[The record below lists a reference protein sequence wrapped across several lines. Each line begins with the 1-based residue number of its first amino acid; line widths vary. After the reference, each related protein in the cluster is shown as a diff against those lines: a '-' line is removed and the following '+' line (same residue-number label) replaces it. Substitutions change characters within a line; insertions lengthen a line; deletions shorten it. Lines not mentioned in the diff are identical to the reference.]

1 MNRLQS
7 ELKESEGG
15 LKTKK
20 YTESALQQIKEATK
34 QLFFKSTKLK

>member
-7 ELKESEGG
+7 ELSESEGG
-15 LKTKK
+15 LKYKK
-20 YTESALQQIKEATK
+20 YTEKSIQQIKESTK

>member
-7 ELKESEGG
+7 ELSESDGG
-15 LKTKK
+15 LKHKK
-20 YTESALQQIKEATK
+20 YTDKAIQSIKESTK